1 MTEPRNP
8 LLAPQPS
15 SDRSPDR
22 SPDRSYPA
30 RNRTPE
36 PRPASRGA
44 PRTQFQRM
52 LFRVGL
58 WPRLRNPLS
67 FRSSLLVAFLG
78 FTLLP
83 MLVFGPWLDRTLQ
96 KHTTDLSLNS
106 QASEG
111 SAALNSSVAMDSR
124 QSRVWV
130 VIAALVL
137 LAIALTIASWLSAQW
152 VGPLDALPRQ
162 LKGVDSQEGPEFR
175 LSSIRWAPDELQEIQ
190 EALLGLRQRVQRNLS
205 EISATRQQTDQS
217 LSDLIR
223 VRQSVENQVLERT
236 QELTEKLRCAEKS
249 ERSKGLFLAQLSHEI
264 RTPLNGVLG
273 MIHLLEQSSLNAEQR
288 DWAQTLRSSS
298 STLLN
303 VLNDSLD
310 YSKIE
315 AGKMRMAVDE
325 FDLRLVFQRV
335 VKLFTPRAADKKLA
349 LEVQFDSHLP
359 ERVKGDADRL
369 AQVVSNLVS
378 NAIQF
383 TQSGMVR
390 VVVLL
395 TSRDVSLVGIRI
407 EVEDTG
413 IGMDS
418 ETQARLFQA
427 YFQVDSPAQRRFS
440 GGTGLGLVIS
450 RQLVQLMGG
459 QISVRSRPGEGTQ
472 IAVDLVFPVVDPQSG
487 SPGGPV
493 PAPPKPFRALR
504 LLVVDDDPTSQ
515 KFIRILLARAGHQ
528 VQTLDT
534 AEAMLSDWI
543 LGARFDAV
551 LLDLHLP
558 RMSGLELAVRLR
570 ELEAAS
576 VVTAAS
582 ARSGTV
588 RAGTRTHLIA
598 LTASA
603 LEEDRRQALQSGF
616 DVFLTK
622 PLRVVELEGVL
633 ERLAALG

>member
-1 MTEPRNP
+1 
-8 LLAPQPS
+8 
-15 SDRSPDR
+15 
-22 SPDRSYPA
+22 
-30 RNRTPE
+30 
-36 PRPASRGA
+36 
-44 PRTQFQRM
+44 M

-83 MLVFGPWLDRTLQ
+83 MLVFGPWLDQTLQ

-162 LKGVDSQEGPEFR
+162 LKGVDSQEGPEVR

-249 ERSKGLFLAQLSHEI
+249 ERSKGLFLAQMSHEI

-273 MIHLLEQSSLNAEQR
+273 MLHLLEKSSLDAEQR
-288 DWAQTLRSSS
+288 DWAETLRSSS

-315 AGKMRMAVDE
+315 AGKMRLAVDE
-325 FDLRLVFQRV
+325 FDLRPVFQRV
-335 VKLFTPRAADKKLA
+335 GKLFVPRAAEKKLT

-359 ERVKGDADRL
+359 DRVKGDADRL

-418 ETQARLFQA
+418 ATQARLFQA
-427 YFQVDSPAQRRFS
+427 YFQADSPAQRRVS

-472 IAVDLVFPVVDPQSG
+472 IAVNLVFPVVDPRSG
-487 SPGGPV
+487 APDGSV

-515 KFIRILLARAGHQ
+515 KFIRILLARAGHE

-543 LGARFDAV
+543 LGTRFDAV
-551 LLDLHLP
+551 LLDLQLP
-558 RMSGLELAVRLR
+558 QMSGLELAVRLR

-588 RAGTRTHLIA
+588 RSGTRTHLIA

-603 LEEDRRQALQSGF
+603 REEDRRQALQAGF
-616 DVFLTK
+616 DLFLTK
-622 PLRVVELEGVL
+622 PLRVVELEGAL

>member
-1 MTEPRNP
+1 
-8 LLAPQPS
+8 
-15 SDRSPDR
+15 
-22 SPDRSYPA
+22 
-30 RNRTPE
+30 
-36 PRPASRGA
+36 
-44 PRTQFQRM
+44 M

-67 FRSSLLVAFLG
+67 FRSSLVVAFLG

-83 MLVFGPWLDRTLQ
+83 MLVFGPWLDRTFQ
-96 KHTTDLSLNS
+96 KHTKELSLNL

-130 VIAALVL
+130 VIAVLVL

-162 LKGVDSQEGPEFR
+162 LKGVDSQEGPEVR

-190 EALLGLRQRVQRNLS
+190 EAILGLRQRVQRNLS

-249 ERSKGLFLAQLSHEI
+249 ERSKGLFLAQMSHEI

-273 MIHLLEQSSLNAEQR
+273 MLHLLEKSSLDAEQR

-315 AGKMRMAVDE
+315 AGKMRLAVDE
-325 FDLRLVFQRV
+325 FDLRQVFQRV
-335 VKLFTPRAADKKLA
+335 GKLFIPRAAEKKLT

-418 ETQARLFQA
+418 ATQARLFQA
-427 YFQVDSPAQRRFS
+427 YFQADSPAQRRLS

-472 IAVDLVFPVVDPQSG
+472 IAVNLVFPVVDPRSG
-487 SPGGPV
+487 APDGSV

-504 LLVVDDDPTSQ
+504 LLVVDDDPTSL
-515 KFIRILLARAGHQ
+515 KFIRILLARAGHE

-543 LGARFDAV
+543 LGTRFDAV
-551 LLDLHLP
+551 LLDLQLP
-558 RMSGLELAVRLR
+558 QMSGLELAVRLR

-588 RAGTRTHLIA
+588 RSGTRTHLIA

-603 LEEDRRQALQSGF
+603 REEDRRQALQAGF
-616 DVFLTK
+616 DLFLTK
-622 PLRVVELEGVL
+622 PLRVVELEGAL
-633 ERLAALG
+633 ERLVALG

>member
-1 MTEPRNP
+1 
-8 LLAPQPS
+8 
-15 SDRSPDR
+15 
-22 SPDRSYPA
+22 
-30 RNRTPE
+30 
-36 PRPASRGA
+36 
-44 PRTQFQRM
+44 M

-162 LKGVDSQEGPEFR
+162 LKGVDSQEGPEVR

-249 ERSKGLFLAQLSHEI
+249 ERSKGLFLAQMSHEI

-273 MIHLLEQSSLNAEQR
+273 MLHLLEKSSLDAEQR
-288 DWAQTLRSSS
+288 DWAETLRSSS

-315 AGKMRMAVDE
+315 AGKMRLAVDE
-325 FDLRLVFQRV
+325 FDLRPVFQRV
-335 VKLFTPRAADKKLA
+335 GKLFVPRAAEKKLT

-359 ERVKGDADRL
+359 DRVKGDADRL

-418 ETQARLFQA
+418 ATQARLFQA
-427 YFQVDSPAQRRFS
+427 YFQADSPAQRRVS

-472 IAVDLVFPVVDPQSG
+472 IAVNLVFPVVDPRSG
-487 SPGGPV
+487 APDGSV

-515 KFIRILLARAGHQ
+515 KFIRILLARAGHE

-543 LGARFDAV
+543 LGTRFDAV
-551 LLDLHLP
+551 LLDLQLP
-558 RMSGLELAVRLR
+558 QMSGLELAVRLR

-588 RAGTRTHLIA
+588 RSGTRTHLIA

-603 LEEDRRQALQSGF
+603 REEDRRQALQAGF
-616 DVFLTK
+616 DLFLTK
-622 PLRVVELEGVL
+622 PLRVVELEGAL
-633 ERLAALG
+633 ERLVALG

>member
-44 PRTQFQRM
+44 PRTRFQRM

-162 LKGVDSQEGPEFR
+162 LKGVDSQEGPEVR
-175 LSSIRWAPDELQEIQ
+175 LFSIRWAPDELQEIQ
-190 EALLGLRQRVQRNLS
+190 EAILGLRQRVQRNLS

-249 ERSKGLFLAQLSHEI
+249 ERSKGLFLAQMSHEI

-273 MIHLLEQSSLNAEQR
+273 MLHLLEKSSLDAEQR
-288 DWAQTLRSSS
+288 DWAETLRSSS

-315 AGKMRMAVDE
+315 AGKMRLAVDE
-325 FDLRLVFQRV
+325 FDLRQVLQRV
-335 VKLFTPRAADKKLA
+335 GKLFVPRAAEKKLT

-418 ETQARLFQA
+418 ATQARLFQA
-427 YFQVDSPAQRRFS
+427 YFQADSPAQRRLS
-440 GGTGLGLVIS
+440 SGTGLGLVIS

-472 IAVDLVFPVVDPQSG
+472 IAVNLVFPVVDPRSG
-487 SPGGPV
+487 APDGSV

-515 KFIRILLARAGHQ
+515 KFIRILLARAGHE

-543 LGARFDAV
+543 LGTRFDAV
-551 LLDLHLP
+551 LLDLQLP
-558 RMSGLELAVRLR
+558 QMSGLELAVRLR

-588 RAGTRTHLIA
+588 RSGTRTHLIA

-603 LEEDRRQALQSGF
+603 REEDRRQALQAGF
-616 DVFLTK
+616 DLFLTK
-622 PLRVVELEGVL
+622 PLRVVELEGAL

>member
-162 LKGVDSQEGPEFR
+162 LKGVDSQEGPEVR

-633 ERLAALG
+633 ERLAALS

>member
-1 MTEPRNP
+1 
-8 LLAPQPS
+8 
-15 SDRSPDR
+15 
-22 SPDRSYPA
+22 
-30 RNRTPE
+30 
-36 PRPASRGA
+36 
-44 PRTQFQRM
+44 M

-83 MLVFGPWLDRTLQ
+83 MLVFGPWLDQTLQ

-162 LKGVDSQEGPEFR
+162 LKGVDSQEGPEVR

-249 ERSKGLFLAQLSHEI
+249 ERSKGLFLAQMSHEI

-273 MIHLLEQSSLNAEQR
+273 MLHLLEKSSLDAEQR
-288 DWAQTLRSSS
+288 DWAETLRSSS

-315 AGKMRMAVDE
+315 AGKMRLAVDE
-325 FDLRLVFQRV
+325 FDLRPVFQRV
-335 VKLFTPRAADKKLA
+335 GKLFVPRAAEKKLT

-418 ETQARLFQA
+418 ATQARLFQA
-427 YFQVDSPAQRRFS
+427 YFQADSPAQRRLS

-472 IAVDLVFPVVDPQSG
+472 IAVNLVFPVVDPRSG
-487 SPGGPV
+487 APDGSV

-515 KFIRILLARAGHQ
+515 KFIRILLARAGHE

-543 LGARFDAV
+543 LGTRFDAV
-551 LLDLHLP
+551 LLDLQLP
-558 RMSGLELAVRLR
+558 QMSGLELAVRLR

-588 RAGTRTHLIA
+588 RSGTRTHLIA

-603 LEEDRRQALQSGF
+603 REEDRRQALQAGF
-616 DVFLTK
+616 DLFLTK
-622 PLRVVELEGVL
+622 PLRVVELEGAL

>member
-36 PRPASRGA
+36 PRLASRGV
-44 PRTQFQRM
+44 PRTRFQRM

-162 LKGVDSQEGPEFR
+162 LKGVDSQEGPEVR

-249 ERSKGLFLAQLSHEI
+249 ERSKGLFLAQMSHEI

-273 MIHLLEQSSLNAEQR
+273 MLHLLEKSSLDAEQR
-288 DWAQTLRSSS
+288 DWAETLRSSS

-315 AGKMRMAVDE
+315 AGKMRLAVDE
-325 FDLRLVFQRV
+325 FDLRPVFQRV
-335 VKLFTPRAADKKLA
+335 GKLFVPRAAEKKLT

-418 ETQARLFQA
+418 ATQARLFQA
-427 YFQVDSPAQRRFS
+427 YFQADSPAQRRLS

-472 IAVDLVFPVVDPQSG
+472 IAVNLVFPVVDPRSG
-487 SPGGPV
+487 APDGSV

-515 KFIRILLARAGHQ
+515 KFIRILLARAGHE

-543 LGARFDAV
+543 LGTRFDAV
-551 LLDLHLP
+551 LLDLQLP

-588 RAGTRTHLIA
+588 RSGTRTHLIA

-603 LEEDRRQALQSGF
+603 REEDRRQALQAGF
-616 DVFLTK
+616 DLFLTK
-622 PLRVVELEGVL
+622 PLRVVELEGAL

>member
-1 MTEPRNP
+1 MPEPRDP
-8 LLAPQPS
+8 LLAAQPNPV
-15 SDRSPDR
+15 RSH
-22 SPDRSYPA
+22 PA
-30 RNRTPE
+30 RTRIAE
-36 PRPASRGA
+36 SRPFPQGI
-44 PRTQFQRM
+44 PRTRFQKL
-52 LFRVGL
+52 LFRLGL

-78 FTLLP
+78 FALLP

-96 KHTTDLSLNS
+96 RLTADPSLNLK
-106 QASEG
+106 ASERGVALSQSLTTG
-111 SAALNSSVAMDSR
+111 SGH
-124 QSRVWV
+124 SRVWV
-130 VIAALVL
+130 GIAALVL
-137 LAIALTIASWLSAQW
+137 LALVLALAFWLSAQW
-152 VGPLDALPRQ
+152 AGPVDALPRR
-162 LKGVDSQEGPEFR
+162 LRALDSQEGPEFR
-175 LSSIRWAPDELQEIQ
+175 LTTNRLDPDELLEIQ
-190 EALLGLRQRVQRNLS
+190 EAILGLRQRVQRSLS
-205 EISATRQQTDQS
+205 EISATRQQMDQS
-217 LSDLIR
+217 SSDLIR

-236 QELTEKLRCAEKS
+236 QELTEKLRRAEKS

-273 MIHLLEQSSLNAEQR
+273 MIHLLEQSPLNAEQR
-288 DWAQTLRSSS
+288 DWAETLRSSS

-315 AGKMRMAVDE
+315 AGKMRLAVDE
-325 FDLRLVFQRV
+325 FDLRQVFQRV
-335 VKLFTPRAADKKLA
+335 GKLFTPRAAEKKLA
-349 LEVQFDSHLP
+349 LDVQFDSHLP

-383 TQSGMVR
+383 TQSGLVR
-390 VVVLL
+390 VAVVL

-413 IGMDS
+413 VGMDS

-427 YFQVDSPAQRRFS
+427 YFQAESPAQRRFS
-440 GGTGLGLVIS
+440 GGTGLGLAIS

-459 QISVRSRPGEGTQ
+459 QIGVRSRPGEGTQ
-472 IAVDLVFPVVDPQSG
+472 IAVDLVFPVVDPRSG
-487 SPGGPV
+487 AAGGPV
-493 PAPPKPFRALR
+493 PAPPKPVRALR

-515 KFIRILLARAGHQ
+515 KFMRILLARAGHE

-543 LGARFDAV
+543 LGKRFDAV
-551 LLDLHLP
+551 LLDLQLP
-558 RMSGLELAVRLR
+558 QMSGLELAVRLR

-582 ARSGTV
+582 ARSGTA
-588 RAGTRTHLIA
+588 RPGTRTHLIA
-598 LTASA
+598 FTASA
-603 LEEDRRQALQSGF
+603 LEEDRRQALQAGF
-616 DVFLTK
+616 DLFLTK
-622 PLRVVELEGVL
+622 PLRVAELEGAL
-633 ERLAALG
+633 ERMAALG

>member
-44 PRTQFQRM
+44 PRTRFQRM

-162 LKGVDSQEGPEFR
+162 LKGVDSQEGPEVR

-249 ERSKGLFLAQLSHEI
+249 ERSKGLFLAQMSHEI

-273 MIHLLEQSSLNAEQR
+273 MLHLLEKSSLDAEQR
-288 DWAQTLRSSS
+288 DWAETLRSSS

-315 AGKMRMAVDE
+315 AGKMRLAVDE
-325 FDLRLVFQRV
+325 FDLRPVFQRV
-335 VKLFTPRAADKKLA
+335 GKLFVPRAAEKKLT

-418 ETQARLFQA
+418 ATQARLFQA
-427 YFQVDSPAQRRFS
+427 YFQADSPAQRRVS

-472 IAVDLVFPVVDPQSG
+472 IAVNLVFPVVDPRSG
-487 SPGGPV
+487 APDGSV

-515 KFIRILLARAGHQ
+515 KFIRILLARAGHE

-543 LGARFDAV
+543 LGTRFDAV
-551 LLDLHLP
+551 LLDLQLP
-558 RMSGLELAVRLR
+558 QMSGLELAVRLR

-588 RAGTRTHLIA
+588 RSGTRTHLIA

-603 LEEDRRQALQSGF
+603 REEDRRQALQAGF
-616 DVFLTK
+616 DLFLTK
-622 PLRVVELEGVL
+622 PLRVVELEGAL

>member
-1 MTEPRNP
+1 M
-8 LLAPQPS
+8 
-15 SDRSPDR
+15 
-22 SPDRSYPA
+22 
-30 RNRTPE
+30 
-36 PRPASRGA
+36 
-44 PRTQFQRM
+44 
-52 LFRVGL
+52 
-58 WPRLRNPLS
+58 RNPLS

-78 FTLLP
+78 FTLFP

-96 KHTTDLSLNS
+96 KHTTDLSRNL

-111 SAALNSSVAMDSR
+111 SAALSHSVAVDSR
-124 QSRVWV
+124 QGRVWV

-152 VGPLDALPRQ
+152 VGPLDALPRH
-162 LKGVDSQEGPEFR
+162 LKGVDSREGPEIQ
-175 LSSIRWAPDELQEIQ
+175 LSSIRWAPDELQEIR
-190 EALLGLRQRVQRNLS
+190 EAILGLRQRVQRQLA
-205 EISATRQQTDQS
+205 EISATQQQTDQS
-217 LSDLIR
+217 MSDLIR

-273 MIHLLEQSSLNAEQR
+273 MLHLLEQSSLNDEQR

-298 STLLN
+298 NTLLN

-325 FDLRLVFQRV
+325 FDLRQVFQRV
-335 VKLFTPRAADKKLA
+335 GKLFTPRAADKKLA
-349 LEVQFDSHLP
+349 LEVQFGSLLP

-383 TQSGMVR
+383 TQSGRVR
-390 VVVLL
+390 VAVLL

-427 YFQVDSPAQRRFS
+427 YFQADNSAQRRFS

-543 LGARFDAV
+543 FGTRFDAV

>member
-44 PRTQFQRM
+44 PRTRFQRM

-162 LKGVDSQEGPEFR
+162 LKGVDSQEGPEVR

-249 ERSKGLFLAQLSHEI
+249 ERSKGLFLAQMSHEI

-273 MIHLLEQSSLNAEQR
+273 MLHLLEKSSLDAEQR
-288 DWAQTLRSSS
+288 DWAETLRSSS

-315 AGKMRMAVDE
+315 AGKMRLAVDE
-325 FDLRLVFQRV
+325 FDLRPVFQRV
-335 VKLFTPRAADKKLA
+335 GKLFVPRAAEKKLT

-418 ETQARLFQA
+418 ATQARLFQA
-427 YFQVDSPAQRRFS
+427 YFQADSPAQRRLS

-472 IAVDLVFPVVDPQSG
+472 IAVNLVFPVVDPRSG
-487 SPGGPV
+487 APDGSV

-515 KFIRILLARAGHQ
+515 KFIRILLARAGHE

-543 LGARFDAV
+543 LGTRFDAV
-551 LLDLHLP
+551 LLDLQLP
-558 RMSGLELAVRLR
+558 QMSGLELAVRLR

-588 RAGTRTHLIA
+588 RSGTRTHLIA

-603 LEEDRRQALQSGF
+603 REEDRRQALQAGF
-616 DVFLTK
+616 DLFLTK
-622 PLRVVELEGVL
+622 PLRVVELEGAL

>member
-1 MTEPRNP
+1 
-8 LLAPQPS
+8 
-15 SDRSPDR
+15 
-22 SPDRSYPA
+22 
-30 RNRTPE
+30 
-36 PRPASRGA
+36 
-44 PRTQFQRM
+44 M

-67 FRSSLLVAFLG
+67 FRSSLVVAFLG

-83 MLVFGPWLDRTLQ
+83 MLVFGPWLDQTLQ

-162 LKGVDSQEGPEFR
+162 LKGVDSQEGPEVR

-249 ERSKGLFLAQLSHEI
+249 ERSKGLFLAQMSHEI

-273 MIHLLEQSSLNAEQR
+273 MLHLLEKSSLDAEQR
-288 DWAQTLRSSS
+288 DWAETLRSSS

-315 AGKMRMAVDE
+315 AGKMRLAVDE
-325 FDLRLVFQRV
+325 FDLRPVFQRV
-335 VKLFTPRAADKKLA
+335 GKLFVPRAAEKKLT

-359 ERVKGDADRL
+359 DRVKGDADRL

-418 ETQARLFQA
+418 ATQARLFQA
-427 YFQVDSPAQRRFS
+427 YFQADSPAQRRVS

-472 IAVDLVFPVVDPQSG
+472 IAVNLVFPVVDPRSG
-487 SPGGPV
+487 APDGSV

-515 KFIRILLARAGHQ
+515 KFIRILLARAGHE

-543 LGARFDAV
+543 LGTRFDAV
-551 LLDLHLP
+551 LLDLQLP

-588 RAGTRTHLIA
+588 RSGTRTHLIA

-603 LEEDRRQALQSGF
+603 REEDRRQALQAGF
-616 DVFLTK
+616 DLFLTK
-622 PLRVVELEGVL
+622 PLRVVELEGAL

>member
-1 MTEPRNP
+1 MTEPRDP
-8 LLAPQPS
+8 LFAAQPS
-15 SDRSPDR
+15 PSP
-22 SPDRSYPA
+22 SHLA

-36 PRPASRGA
+36 PRPTSQWV
-44 PRTQFQRM
+44 PRTRFQKVF
-52 LFRVGL
+52 FRLGL

-67 FRSSLLVAFLG
+67 FRSSLVVVFLG

-83 MLVFGPWLDRTLQ
+83 MLVFGPWLDQALQ
-96 KHTTDLSLNS
+96 KHTKDLSLQS

-111 SAALNSSVAMDSR
+111 AAALSHSVAMDSG

-137 LAIALTIASWLSAQW
+137 LAIALTFASWLSAQW
-152 VGPLDALPRQ
+152 VGPLDALPRH
-162 LKGVDSQEGPEFR
+162 LKNVDSQEGPEIR

-190 EALLGLRQRVQRNLS
+190 EAILGLRQRVQRNLS

-236 QELTEKLRCAEKS
+236 QELTEKLRRAEKS

-395 TSRDVSLVGIRI
+395 TSRDLSLVGIRF

-543 LGARFDAV
+543 FGTRFDAV

>member
-1 MTEPRNP
+1 
-8 LLAPQPS
+8 
-15 SDRSPDR
+15 
-22 SPDRSYPA
+22 
-30 RNRTPE
+30 
-36 PRPASRGA
+36 
-44 PRTQFQRM
+44 M

-83 MLVFGPWLDRTLQ
+83 MLVFGPWLDQTLQ

-162 LKGVDSQEGPEFR
+162 LKGVDSQEGPEVR

-249 ERSKGLFLAQLSHEI
+249 ERSKGLFLAQMSHEI

-273 MIHLLEQSSLNAEQR
+273 MLHLLEKSSLDAEQR
-288 DWAQTLRSSS
+288 DWAETLRSSS

-315 AGKMRMAVDE
+315 AGKMRLAVDE
-325 FDLRLVFQRV
+325 FDLRQVLQRV
-335 VKLFTPRAADKKLA
+335 GKLFVPRAAEKKLT

-418 ETQARLFQA
+418 ATQARLFQA
-427 YFQVDSPAQRRFS
+427 YFQADSPAQRRLS

-472 IAVDLVFPVVDPQSG
+472 IAVNLVFPVVDPRSG
-487 SPGGPV
+487 APDGSV

-515 KFIRILLARAGHQ
+515 KFIRILLARAGHE

-543 LGARFDAV
+543 LGTRFDAV
-551 LLDLHLP
+551 LLDLQLP
-558 RMSGLELAVRLR
+558 QMSGLELAVRLR

-588 RAGTRTHLIA
+588 RSGTRTHLIA

-603 LEEDRRQALQSGF
+603 REEDRRQALQAGF
-616 DVFLTK
+616 DLFLTK
-622 PLRVVELEGVL
+622 PLRVVELEGAL

>member
-1 MTEPRNP
+1 M
-8 LLAPQPS
+8 
-15 SDRSPDR
+15 
-22 SPDRSYPA
+22 
-30 RNRTPE
+30 
-36 PRPASRGA
+36 
-44 PRTQFQRM
+44 
-52 LFRVGL
+52 
-58 WPRLRNPLS
+58 
-67 FRSSLLVAFLG
+67 
-78 FTLLP
+78 
-83 MLVFGPWLDRTLQ
+83 
-96 KHTTDLSLNS
+96 
-106 QASEG
+106 
-111 SAALNSSVAMDSR
+111 
-124 QSRVWV
+124 
-130 VIAALVL
+130 
-137 LAIALTIASWLSAQW
+137 
-152 VGPLDALPRQ
+152 
-162 LKGVDSQEGPEFR
+162 
-175 LSSIRWAPDELQEIQ
+175 
-190 EALLGLRQRVQRNLS
+190 
-205 EISATRQQTDQS
+205 
-217 LSDLIR
+217 
-223 VRQSVENQVLERT
+223 
-236 QELTEKLRCAEKS
+236 
-249 ERSKGLFLAQLSHEI
+249 
-264 RTPLNGVLG
+264 
-273 MIHLLEQSSLNAEQR
+273 
-288 DWAQTLRSSS
+288 
-298 STLLN
+298 LN

-315 AGKMRMAVDE
+315 AGKMRLAVDE
-325 FDLRLVFQRV
+325 FDLRPVFQRV
-335 VKLFTPRAADKKLA
+335 GKLFVPRAAEKKLT

-418 ETQARLFQA
+418 ATQARLFQA
-427 YFQVDSPAQRRFS
+427 YFQADSPAQRRVS

-472 IAVDLVFPVVDPQSG
+472 IAVNLVFPVVDPRSG
-487 SPGGPV
+487 APDGSV

-515 KFIRILLARAGHQ
+515 KFIRILLARAGHE

-543 LGARFDAV
+543 LGTRFDAV
-551 LLDLHLP
+551 LLDLQLP
-558 RMSGLELAVRLR
+558 QMSGLELAVRLR

-588 RAGTRTHLIA
+588 RSGTRTHLIA

-603 LEEDRRQALQSGF
+603 REEDRRQALQAGF
-616 DVFLTK
+616 DLFLTK
-622 PLRVVELEGVL
+622 PLRVVELEGAL

>member
-44 PRTQFQRM
+44 PRTRFQRM

-83 MLVFGPWLDRTLQ
+83 MLVFGPWLDQTLQ

-162 LKGVDSQEGPEFR
+162 LKGVDSQEGPEIR

-190 EALLGLRQRVQRNLS
+190 EAILGLRQRVQRNLS

-249 ERSKGLFLAQLSHEI
+249 ERSKGLFLAQMSHEI

-273 MIHLLEQSSLNAEQR
+273 MLHLLEKSSLDAEQR
-288 DWAQTLRSSS
+288 DWAETLRSSS

-315 AGKMRMAVDE
+315 AGKMRLAVDE
-325 FDLRLVFQRV
+325 FDLRPVFQRV
-335 VKLFTPRAADKKLA
+335 GKLFVPRAAEKKLT

-418 ETQARLFQA
+418 ATQARLFQA
-427 YFQVDSPAQRRFS
+427 YFQADSPAQRRVS

-472 IAVDLVFPVVDPQSG
+472 IAVNLVFPVVDPRSG
-487 SPGGPV
+487 APDGSV

-515 KFIRILLARAGHQ
+515 KFIRILLARAGHE

-543 LGARFDAV
+543 LGTRFDAV
-551 LLDLHLP
+551 LLDLQLP
-558 RMSGLELAVRLR
+558 QMSGLELAVRLR

>member
-1 MTEPRNP
+1 MTEPRDP
-8 LLAPQPS
+8 LFAVQSSPAPS
-15 SDRSPDR
+15 H
-22 SPDRSYPA
+22 PA
-30 RNRTPE
+30 RTRTPE
-36 PRPASRGA
+36 PRPTSQWV
-44 PRTQFQRM
+44 PRTRFQKVF
-52 LFRVGL
+52 FRLGL

-67 FRSSLLVAFLG
+67 FRSSLVVAFLG

-83 MLVFGPWLDRTLQ
+83 MLVFGPWLDRTFQ
-96 KHTTDLSLNS
+96 KHTKDLSLTS

-111 SAALNSSVAMDSR
+111 AAALSHSVAMDSG

-137 LAIALTIASWLSAQW
+137 LAIALTFASWLSAQW
-152 VGPLDALPRQ
+152 VGPLDALPRH
-162 LKGVDSQEGPEFR
+162 LKNVDSQEGPEIR

-190 EALLGLRQRVQRNLS
+190 EAILGLRQRVQRNLS

-236 QELTEKLRCAEKS
+236 QELTEKLRRAEKS

-543 LGARFDAV
+543 LGTRFDAV

>member
-44 PRTQFQRM
+44 PRTRFQRM
-52 LFRVGL
+52 LFRLGL

-67 FRSSLLVAFLG
+67 FRSSLVVAFLG

-162 LKGVDSQEGPEFR
+162 LKGVDSQEGPEVR

-249 ERSKGLFLAQLSHEI
+249 ERSKGLFLAQMSHEI

-273 MIHLLEQSSLNAEQR
+273 MLHLLEKSSLDAEQR
-288 DWAQTLRSSS
+288 DWAETLRSSS

-315 AGKMRMAVDE
+315 AGKMRLAVDE
-325 FDLRLVFQRV
+325 FDLRPVFQRV
-335 VKLFTPRAADKKLA
+335 GKLFVPRAAEKKLT

-418 ETQARLFQA
+418 ATQARLFQA
-427 YFQVDSPAQRRFS
+427 YFQADSPAQRRVS

-472 IAVDLVFPVVDPQSG
+472 IAVNLVFPVVDPRSG
-487 SPGGPV
+487 APDGSV

-515 KFIRILLARAGHQ
+515 KFIRILLARAGHE

-543 LGARFDAV
+543 LGTRFDAV
-551 LLDLHLP
+551 LLDLQLP
-558 RMSGLELAVRLR
+558 QMSGLELAVRLR

-588 RAGTRTHLIA
+588 RSGTRTHLIA

-603 LEEDRRQALQSGF
+603 REEDRRQALQAGF
-616 DVFLTK
+616 DLFLTK
-622 PLRVVELEGVL
+622 PLRVVELEGAL
-633 ERLAALG
+633 ERLVALG

>member
-1 MTEPRNP
+1 MTEPRDP
-8 LLAPQPS
+8 LFAAQPS
-15 SDRSPDR
+15 PAPSHL
-22 SPDRSYPA
+22 A

-36 PRPASRGA
+36 PRLASRGV
-44 PRTQFQRM
+44 PRTRFQRM

-67 FRSSLLVAFLG
+67 FRSSLVVAFLG

-83 MLVFGPWLDRTLQ
+83 MLVFGPWLDRTFQ
-96 KHTTDLSLNS
+96 KHTKELSLNS

-162 LKGVDSQEGPEFR
+162 LKGVDSQEGPEVR

-190 EALLGLRQRVQRNLS
+190 EAILGLRQRVQRNLS

-249 ERSKGLFLAQLSHEI
+249 ERSKGLFLAQMSHEI

-273 MIHLLEQSSLNAEQR
+273 MLHLLEKSSLDAEQR

-315 AGKMRMAVDE
+315 AGKMRLAVDE
-325 FDLRLVFQRV
+325 FDLRQVFQRV
-335 VKLFTPRAADKKLA
+335 GKLFIPRAAEKKLT

-395 TSRDVSLVGIRI
+395 TSRDASLVGIRI

-418 ETQARLFQA
+418 ATQARLFQA
-427 YFQVDSPAQRRFS
+427 YFQADSPAQRRLS

-472 IAVDLVFPVVDPQSG
+472 IAVNLVFPVVDPRSG
-487 SPGGPV
+487 APDGSV

-504 LLVVDDDPTSQ
+504 LLVVDDDPTSL
-515 KFIRILLARAGHQ
+515 KFIRILLARAGHE

-543 LGARFDAV
+543 LGTRFDAV
-551 LLDLHLP
+551 LLDLQLP
-558 RMSGLELAVRLR
+558 QMSGLELAVRLR

-588 RAGTRTHLIA
+588 RSGTRTHLIA

-603 LEEDRRQALQSGF
+603 REEDRRQALQAGF
-616 DVFLTK
+616 DLFLTK
-622 PLRVVELEGVL
+622 PLRVVELEGAL
-633 ERLAALG
+633 ERLVALG

>member
-44 PRTQFQRM
+44 PRTRFQRM

-162 LKGVDSQEGPEFR
+162 LKGVDSQEGPEVR

-249 ERSKGLFLAQLSHEI
+249 ERSKGLFLAQMSHEI

-273 MIHLLEQSSLNAEQR
+273 MLHLLEKSSLDAEQR
-288 DWAQTLRSSS
+288 DWAETLRSSS

-315 AGKMRMAVDE
+315 AGKMRLAVDE
-325 FDLRLVFQRV
+325 FDLRQVLQRV
-335 VKLFTPRAADKKLA
+335 GKLFVPRAAEKKLT

-418 ETQARLFQA
+418 ATQARLFQA
-427 YFQVDSPAQRRFS
+427 YFQADSPAQRRLS

-472 IAVDLVFPVVDPQSG
+472 IAVNLVFPVVDPRSG
-487 SPGGPV
+487 APDGSV

-515 KFIRILLARAGHQ
+515 KFIRILLARAGHE

-543 LGARFDAV
+543 LGTRFDAV
-551 LLDLHLP
+551 LLDLQLP
-558 RMSGLELAVRLR
+558 QMSGLELAVRLR

-588 RAGTRTHLIA
+588 RSGTRTHLIA

-603 LEEDRRQALQSGF
+603 REEDRRQALQAGF
-616 DVFLTK
+616 DLFLTK
-622 PLRVVELEGVL
+622 PLRVVELEGAL

>member
-44 PRTQFQRM
+44 PRTRFQRM

-83 MLVFGPWLDRTLQ
+83 MLVFGPWLDQTLQ

-162 LKGVDSQEGPEFR
+162 LKGVDSQEGPEVR

-249 ERSKGLFLAQLSHEI
+249 ERSKGMFLAQMSHEI

-273 MIHLLEQSSLNAEQR
+273 MLHLLEKSSLDAEQR
-288 DWAQTLRSSS
+288 DWAETLRSSS

-315 AGKMRMAVDE
+315 AGKMRLAVDE
-325 FDLRLVFQRV
+325 FDLRPVFQRV
-335 VKLFTPRAADKKLA
+335 GKLFVPRAAEKKLT

-359 ERVKGDADRL
+359 DRVKGDADRL

-418 ETQARLFQA
+418 ATQARLFQA
-427 YFQVDSPAQRRFS
+427 YFQADSPAQRRVS

-472 IAVDLVFPVVDPQSG
+472 IAVNLVFPVVDPRSG
-487 SPGGPV
+487 APDGSV

-515 KFIRILLARAGHQ
+515 KFIRILLARAGHE

-543 LGARFDAV
+543 LGTRFDAV
-551 LLDLHLP
+551 LLDLQLP
-558 RMSGLELAVRLR
+558 QMSGLELAVRLR

-588 RAGTRTHLIA
+588 RSGTRTHLIA

-603 LEEDRRQALQSGF
+603 REEDRRQALQAGF
-616 DVFLTK
+616 DLFLTK
-622 PLRVVELEGVL
+622 PLRVVELEGAL

>member
-1 MTEPRNP
+1 
-8 LLAPQPS
+8 
-15 SDRSPDR
+15 
-22 SPDRSYPA
+22 
-30 RNRTPE
+30 
-36 PRPASRGA
+36 
-44 PRTQFQRM
+44 
-52 LFRVGL
+52 
-58 WPRLRNPLS
+58 
-67 FRSSLLVAFLG
+67 
-78 FTLLP
+78 
-83 MLVFGPWLDRTLQ
+83 MLVFGPWLDQTLQ

-106 QASEG
+106 QAGEG

-162 LKGVDSQEGPEFR
+162 LKGVDSQEGPEVR

-249 ERSKGLFLAQLSHEI
+249 ERSKGLFLAQMSHEI

-273 MIHLLEQSSLNAEQR
+273 MLHLLEKSSLDAEQR
-288 DWAQTLRSSS
+288 DWAETLRSSS

-315 AGKMRMAVDE
+315 AGKMRLAVDE
-325 FDLRLVFQRV
+325 FDLRPVFERV
-335 VKLFTPRAADKKLA
+335 GKLFVPRAAEKKLT

-359 ERVKGDADRL
+359 DRVKGDADRL

-418 ETQARLFQA
+418 ATQARLFQA
-427 YFQVDSPAQRRFS
+427 YFQADSPAQRRLS

-459 QISVRSRPGEGTQ
+459 QVSVRSRPGEGTQ
-472 IAVDLVFPVVDPQSG
+472 IAVNLVFPVVDPRSG
-487 SPGGPV
+487 APDGSV

-515 KFIRILLARAGHQ
+515 KFIRILLARAGHE

-543 LGARFDAV
+543 LGTRFDAV
-551 LLDLHLP
+551 LLDLQLP
-558 RMSGLELAVRLR
+558 QMSGLELAVRLR

-588 RAGTRTHLIA
+588 RSGTRTHLIA

-603 LEEDRRQALQSGF
+603 REEDRRQALQAGF
-616 DVFLTK
+616 DLFLTK
-622 PLRVVELEGVL
+622 PLRVVELEGAL

>member
-1 MTEPRNP
+1 
-8 LLAPQPS
+8 
-15 SDRSPDR
+15 
-22 SPDRSYPA
+22 
-30 RNRTPE
+30 
-36 PRPASRGA
+36 
-44 PRTQFQRM
+44 M

-162 LKGVDSQEGPEFR
+162 LKGVDSQEGPEVR

-190 EALLGLRQRVQRNLS
+190 EALLGLQQRVQRNLS

-249 ERSKGLFLAQLSHEI
+249 ERSKGLFLAQMSHEI

-273 MIHLLEQSSLNAEQR
+273 MLHLLEKSSLDAEQR
-288 DWAQTLRSSS
+288 DWAETLRSSS

-315 AGKMRMAVDE
+315 AGKMRLAVDE
-325 FDLRLVFQRV
+325 FDLRPVFQRV
-335 VKLFTPRAADKKLA
+335 GKLFVPRAAEKKLT

-418 ETQARLFQA
+418 ATQARLFQA
-427 YFQVDSPAQRRFS
+427 YFQADSPAQRRVS

-515 KFIRILLARAGHQ
+515 KFIRILLARAGHE

-543 LGARFDAV
+543 LGTRFDAV
-551 LLDLHLP
+551 LLDLQLP

-588 RAGTRTHLIA
+588 RSGTRTHLIA

-603 LEEDRRQALQSGF
+603 REEDRRQALQAGF
-616 DVFLTK
+616 DLFLTK
-622 PLRVVELEGVL
+622 PLRVVELEGAL

>member
-1 MTEPRNP
+1 
-8 LLAPQPS
+8 
-15 SDRSPDR
+15 
-22 SPDRSYPA
+22 
-30 RNRTPE
+30 
-36 PRPASRGA
+36 
-44 PRTQFQRM
+44 M

-83 MLVFGPWLDRTLQ
+83 MLVFGPWLDQTLQ

-162 LKGVDSQEGPEFR
+162 LKGVDSQEGPEVR

-190 EALLGLRQRVQRNLS
+190 EAILGLRQRVQRNLS

-236 QELTEKLRCAEKS
+236 QELTDKLRRAEKS
-249 ERSKGLFLAQLSHEI
+249 ERSKGLFLAQMSHEI

-273 MIHLLEQSSLNAEQR
+273 MLHLLEKSSLDAEQR
-288 DWAQTLRSSS
+288 DWAETLRSSS

-315 AGKMRMAVDE
+315 AGKMRLAVDE
-325 FDLRLVFQRV
+325 FDLRPVFQRV
-335 VKLFTPRAADKKLA
+335 GKLFVPRAAEKKLT

-418 ETQARLFQA
+418 ATQARLFQA
-427 YFQVDSPAQRRFS
+427 YFQADSPAQRRVS

-472 IAVDLVFPVVDPQSG
+472 IAVNLVFPVVDPRSG
-487 SPGGPV
+487 APDGSV

-515 KFIRILLARAGHQ
+515 KFIRILLARAGHE

-543 LGARFDAV
+543 LGTRFDAV
-551 LLDLHLP
+551 LLDLQLP
-558 RMSGLELAVRLR
+558 QMSGLELAVRLR

-588 RAGTRTHLIA
+588 RSGTRTHLIA

-603 LEEDRRQALQSGF
+603 REEDRRQALQAGF
-616 DVFLTK
+616 DLFLTK
-622 PLRVVELEGVL
+622 PLRVVELEGAL
-633 ERLAALG
+633 ERLVALG

>member
-1 MTEPRNP
+1 
-8 LLAPQPS
+8 
-15 SDRSPDR
+15 
-22 SPDRSYPA
+22 
-30 RNRTPE
+30 
-36 PRPASRGA
+36 
-44 PRTQFQRM
+44 M

-83 MLVFGPWLDRTLQ
+83 MLVFGPWLDQTLQ

-162 LKGVDSQEGPEFR
+162 LKGVDSQEGPEVR

-249 ERSKGLFLAQLSHEI
+249 ERSKGLFLAQMSHEI

-273 MIHLLEQSSLNAEQR
+273 MLHLLEKSSLDAEQR
-288 DWAQTLRSSS
+288 DWAETLRSSS

-315 AGKMRMAVDE
+315 AGKMRLAVDE
-325 FDLRLVFQRV
+325 FDLRQVLQRV
-335 VKLFTPRAADKKLA
+335 GKLFVPRAAEKKLT

-418 ETQARLFQA
+418 ATQARLFQA
-427 YFQVDSPAQRRFS
+427 YFQADSPAQRRVS

-472 IAVDLVFPVVDPQSG
+472 IAVNLVFPVVDPRSG
-487 SPGGPV
+487 APDGSV

-515 KFIRILLARAGHQ
+515 KFIRILLARAGHE

-543 LGARFDAV
+543 LGTRFDAV
-551 LLDLHLP
+551 LLDLQLP
-558 RMSGLELAVRLR
+558 QMSGLELAVRLR

-588 RAGTRTHLIA
+588 RSGTRTHLIA

-603 LEEDRRQALQSGF
+603 REEDRRQALQAGF
-616 DVFLTK
+616 DLFLTK
-622 PLRVVELEGVL
+622 PLRVVELEGAL

>member
-1 MTEPRNP
+1 MPEPSDP
-8 LLAPQPS
+8 LLATRPGAVPS
-15 SDRSPDR
+15 HPVRS
-22 SPDRSYPA
+22 
-30 RNRTPE
+30 RTAE
-36 PRPASRGA
+36 SRAALQGV
-44 PRTQFQRM
+44 PRTRFQKL
-52 LFRVGL
+52 LFRLGI

-78 FTLLP
+78 FALLP
-83 MLVFGPWLDRTLQ
+83 MLVFGPWLDRALQ
-96 KHTTDLSLNS
+96 KQAADASLNS
-106 QASEG
+106 QVSDG
-111 SAALNSSVAMDSR
+111 SAALSPSVALGSG

-130 VIAALVL
+130 FIAALLL
-137 LAIALTIASWLSAQW
+137 LAAALALASWLSAQW
-152 VGPLDALPRQ
+152 AGPLDALPRR
-162 LKGVDSQEGPEFR
+162 LRDLDSQEGPQFR
-175 LSSIRWAPDELQEIQ
+175 LSKNRLDPDELLEIQ
-190 EALLGLRQRVQRNLS
+190 EAILSLRERVQRNMS
-205 EISATRQQTDQS
+205 EISATRQQMDQS
-217 LSDLIR
+217 SSDLIR

-236 QELTEKLRCAEKS
+236 QELTEKLRRAEKS

-288 DWAQTLRSSS
+288 DWAETLRSSS

-315 AGKMRMAVDE
+315 AGKMRLAVDE
-325 FDLRLVFQRV
+325 FDLRPVFQRV
-335 VKLFTPRAADKKLA
+335 GKLFRPRAAEKKLA
-349 LEVQFDSHLP
+349 LDVQLDSHLP

-369 AQVVSNLVS
+369 TQVVSNLVA

-383 TQSGMVR
+383 TQSGLIR
-390 VVVLL
+390 VAVVL

-413 IGMDS
+413 VGMDS

-427 YFQVDSPAQRRFS
+427 YFQAESPAQRRFS
-440 GGTGLGLVIS
+440 GGTGLGLAIS

-459 QISVRSRPGEGTQ
+459 QIGVRSRPGQGTQ
-472 IAVDLVFPVVDPQSG
+472 ISVDLVFPVVDTASG
-487 SPGGPV
+487 AAGGPV
-493 PAPPKPFRALR
+493 PAPPKAFRALR

-515 KFIRILLARAGHQ
+515 KFIRILLTRAGHE

-543 LGARFDAV
+543 LGKRFDAV

-558 RMSGLELAVRLR
+558 QMNGLELAVRLR

-582 ARSGTV
+582 ARSGTA
-588 RAGTRTHLIA
+588 RPGARTHLIA

-603 LEEDRRQALQSGF
+603 LEEDRRQALQAGF
-616 DVFLTK
+616 DLFLTK
-622 PLRVVELEGVL
+622 PLRVAELEGAL

>member
-1 MTEPRNP
+1 
-8 LLAPQPS
+8 
-15 SDRSPDR
+15 
-22 SPDRSYPA
+22 
-30 RNRTPE
+30 
-36 PRPASRGA
+36 
-44 PRTQFQRM
+44 
-52 LFRVGL
+52 
-58 WPRLRNPLS
+58 
-67 FRSSLLVAFLG
+67 
-78 FTLLP
+78 
-83 MLVFGPWLDRTLQ
+83 MLVFGPWLDQTLQ

-162 LKGVDSQEGPEFR
+162 LKGVDSQEGPEVR

-249 ERSKGLFLAQLSHEI
+249 ERSKGLFLAQMSHEI

-273 MIHLLEQSSLNAEQR
+273 MLHLLEKSSLDAEQR
-288 DWAQTLRSSS
+288 DWAETLRSSS

-315 AGKMRMAVDE
+315 AGKMRLAVDE
-325 FDLRLVFQRV
+325 FDLRPVFQRV
-335 VKLFTPRAADKKLA
+335 GKLFVPRAAEKKLT

-418 ETQARLFQA
+418 ATQARLFQA
-427 YFQVDSPAQRRFS
+427 YFQADSPAQRRVS

-472 IAVDLVFPVVDPQSG
+472 IAVNLVFPVVDPRSG
-487 SPGGPV
+487 APDGSV

-515 KFIRILLARAGHQ
+515 KFIRILLARAGHE

-543 LGARFDAV
+543 LGTRFDAV
-551 LLDLHLP
+551 LLDLQLP
-558 RMSGLELAVRLR
+558 QMSGLELAVRLR

-588 RAGTRTHLIA
+588 RSGTRTHLIA

-603 LEEDRRQALQSGF
+603 REEDRRQALQAGF
-616 DVFLTK
+616 DLFLTK
-622 PLRVVELEGVL
+622 PLRVVELEGAL

>member
-44 PRTQFQRM
+44 PRTRFQRM

-162 LKGVDSQEGPEFR
+162 LKGVDSQEGPEVR

-236 QELTEKLRCAEKS
+236 QELTDKLRRAEKS
-249 ERSKGLFLAQLSHEI
+249 ERSKGLFLAQMSHEI

-273 MIHLLEQSSLNAEQR
+273 MLHLLEKSSLDAEQR
-288 DWAQTLRSSS
+288 DWAETLRSSS

-315 AGKMRMAVDE
+315 AGKMRLAVDE
-325 FDLRLVFQRV
+325 FDLRPVFQRV
-335 VKLFTPRAADKKLA
+335 GKLFVPRAAEKKLT

-418 ETQARLFQA
+418 ATQARLFQA
-427 YFQVDSPAQRRFS
+427 YFQADSPAQRRVS

-472 IAVDLVFPVVDPQSG
+472 IAVNLVFPVVDPRSG
-487 SPGGPV
+487 APDGSV

-515 KFIRILLARAGHQ
+515 KFIRILLARAGHE

-543 LGARFDAV
+543 LGTRFDAV
-551 LLDLHLP
+551 LLDLQLP
-558 RMSGLELAVRLR
+558 QMSGLELAVRLR

-588 RAGTRTHLIA
+588 RSGTRTHLIA

-603 LEEDRRQALQSGF
+603 REEDRRQALQAGF
-616 DVFLTK
+616 DLFLTK
-622 PLRVVELEGVL
+622 PLRVVELEGAL